1 MTDPPII
8 SVRGVSK
15 TFVARRVLKDFS
27 LDLMPGEVRGLLGQ
41 NGSGKSTLIKILA
54 GYQAADAGAEI
65 EVRGERVDLPFHP
78 SDPQRLGMAFVHQHL
93 GLVPSES
100 VLENFLLGDFHT
112 RAAWRIPWR
121 SERTRVRAALADF
134 GLDIPLDLTVGVL
147 PEVEQAMLAIVRALE
162 HLRGRES
169 GLLVLDES
177 TAYLPRDGLD
187 RLFGVIR
194 DIADRGFGVL
204 FVTHRL
210 EEVFAIAS
218 RVSVLRDG
226 VLVADEATDRFDEPG
241 LIEKILGFSLE
252 QLYPDPVAN
261 TRREPR
267 LSADGLC
274 GKVARDVSVA
284 VGKGEIVGLTGLL
297 GMGWEEVPYL
307 LFGAVPEAEGTV
319 TLEDQT
325 FPLSGLRPSDAVSR
339 GLALLPADRQRASG
353 VGEATVLENLTLPT
367 LGEFFS
373 GGFIHRRREA
383 RTAGEMLR
391 EFEVSPPESG
401 RKLATLSGG
410 NQQKVLF
417 AKWFRS
423 KPQVFL
429 LHEPTHGIDVGAK
442 KQIFSR
448 IRSAADEG
456 AGVLVASSEYEDLAH
471 ICDRVLVFRDGCVA
485 SELIGSDLTQERIV
499 EQSFREGGR
508 PMPVASPLPGTAG

>member
-1 MTDPPII
+1 MTATPIL

-41 NGSGKSTLIKILA
+41 NGSGKSTFIKILA
-54 GYQAADAGAEI
+54 GYQAADPGAEI
-65 EVRGERVDLPFHP
+65 EVGGGQVHLPMHP

-100 VLENFLLGDFHT
+100 VLENFLVGNFHA
-112 RAAWRIPWR
+112 RAGWRIPWR
-121 SERTRVRAALADF
+121 AERARVRAALAGF
-134 GLDIPLDLTVGVL
+134 GLDIPLDLAVGEL

-162 HLRGRES
+162 HLQGSES
-169 GLLVLDES
+169 RLLVLDEP

-194 DIADRGFGVL
+194 ETAARGMGVL

-210 EEVFAIAS
+210 DEVFAITS

-226 VLVADEATDRFDEPG
+226 ELVADEATAGFDEPK
-241 LIEKILGFSLE
+241 LIERILGFSLE
-252 QLYPDPVAN
+252 QLYPDPGAGA
-261 TRREPR
+261 RPERL
-267 LSADGLC
+267 LSAQGLS
-274 GKVARDVSVA
+274 GKVARNVSFD

-307 LFGAVPEAEGTV
+307 LFGAVPGAEGEITLGGETV
-319 TLEDQT
+319 AVPELHPGE
-325 FPLSGLRPSDAVSR
+325 AVSR

-353 VGEATVLENLTLPT
+353 IGEASVIENLTLPT

-373 GGFIHRRREA
+373 GGFIHLRREA
-383 RTAGEMLR
+383 RAGGKMLR
-391 EFEVSPPESG
+391 EFDVRPPDPS

-423 KPQVFL
+423 KPRVFL

-442 KQIFSR
+442 RQIFNR
-448 IRSAADEG
+448 IRNAADEG
-456 AGVLVASSEYEDLAH
+456 AAVLVASTEYEDLAH
-471 ICDRVLVFRDGCVA
+471 ICDRVLVFRDGCVVA
-485 SELIGSDLTQERIV
+485 ELAGPDLSQDRIV
-499 EQSFREGGR
+499 ERSFRESGQPT
-508 PMPVASPLPGTAG
+508 PMPGTAG